1 MFKALGDY
9 FISSQGSTFP
19 INIYTPPQIF
29 GNELL
34 SWYDFNDTSTLYT
47 NSALTTNVVN
57 NNDLILGVRNK
68 GTGNGRNYNLNQI
81 NTTANVHQYKKNAI
95 NSNRNL
101 ANFTGSTTTA
111 SLVTRD
117 AYVLTSTTS
126 SYTFSFCYKNPL
138 TTGNHILFTLSE
150 TGFNQVIS
158 MYYNATTNTFEI
170 NIKSGSGIVP
180 NGGSLASL
188 SWAGS
193 GALQA
198 TELKYNVFTLTIN
211 ANSLVTLYHNDAKA
225 TFTGNTNLHPI
236 SSNSFSST
244 QRAAMNWSVGG
255 SFQSVSSTNSQI
267 LEVVISDKVCAT
279 DEQVNNLRQYF
290 KIKYNI

>member
-9 FISSQGSTFP
+9 FISSKGSTFP
-19 INIYTPPQIF
+19 INVYTPPQIF
-29 GNELL
+29 GNDLL

-47 NSALTTNVVN
+47 NTALTTNVVN

-68 GTGNGRNYNLNQI
+68 GTGNGRNYNLTQV
-81 NTTANVHQYKKNAI
+81 NTTGNVLQYKKNAI

-101 ANFTGSTTTA
+101 ANFTASTSTA
-111 SLVTRD
+111 SLITTN

-126 SYTFSFCYKNPL
+126 SYTFSFCYKNA
-138 TTGNHILFTLSE
+138 TVSSDHILFTLSE
-150 TGFNQVIS
+150 GSFNQIIS
-158 MYYNATTNTFEI
+158 IRYNATTNAFDI
-170 NIKSGSGIVP
+170 NIKNGSSIIP
-180 NGGSLASL
+180 NGGSLASF

-193 GALQA
+193 GTLQA

-211 ANSLVTLYHNDAKA
+211 PNSLVTLYHNDTKA
-225 TFTGNTNLHPI
+225 TFTGNTNFHPI
-236 SSNSFSST
+236 SSNVFSST
-244 QRAAMNWSVGG
+244 QRATINWSIGG
-255 SFQSVSSTNSQI
+255 SFQVASTTNSQI
-267 LEVVISDKVCAT
+267 LEMVISDKICAT